1 MTNELGVLII
11 ENIKNMLTHLSCKT
25 QVKINQYNLSYKCQG
40 KDPSLLKQSGSQ
52 RRELNELWRVLV
64 VSKGL
69 FGVQAYFMCLNSE
82 FEPSLELKPLTS
94 SRHFFPLGF
103 LSALLQSIIKT

>member
-25 QVKINQYNLSYKCQG
+25 QVKINQYNLSYKCQR

-52 RRELNELWRVLV
+52 KRELNEL
-64 VSKGL
+64 
-69 FGVQAYFMCLNSE
+69 
-82 FEPSLELKPLTS
+82 
-94 SRHFFPLGF
+94 
-103 LSALLQSIIKT
+103 